1 MTALRIQAG
10 ATALKHIQENGLSPE
25 HITAVFGASGAAKW
39 LGIYGLDC
47 AIFGD
52 WLSQSQ
58 QAVDLFGTSIGAF
71 KLAAAAR
78 NNPREAMTLLARAYT
93 QQQYDQ
99 NMTTDELGARIALE
113 TNRILDTFL
122 PAEGINEILSNTRY
136 HFHCGSVRCKGWLAS
151 ENVSKQKVAM
161 AKGLLL
167 SAFGRG
173 FYRSMVERIV
183 FSKGASVNTYDG
195 LDGIQTQTIMLTVE
209 NFRDAILSSGSIP
222 VVMPGV
228 DNIAGAPDGVYRDG
242 GLLDYHPIP
251 SNVTRIDDGLV
262 LYPHFYSNLK
272 EGWFDKYWSWREARA
287 EQLDRTILVSPS
299 DSFVQSLPDQRIPD
313 RKDFYRFRD
322 NDAKRVNNW
331 NTAIERSA
339 ELGEEFLQ
347 LCRSGAIA
355 GRTELI
361 GDS

>member
-1 MTALRIQAG
+1 MTALRIRAG
-10 ATALKHIQENGLSPE
+10 ATALQHIRENGLSPE
-25 HITAVFGASGAAKW
+25 HISAVFGASGAAKW

-58 QAVDLFGTSIGAF
+58 QPVDLFGTSIGAF

-78 NNPREAMTLLARAYT
+78 NDPREAMTVLAHAYT
-93 QQQYDQ
+93 QQQYDK

-122 PAEGINEILSNTRY
+122 PAEGINEILSNSRY

-151 ENVSKQKVAM
+151 QNVSKQKVAM
-161 AKGLLL
+161 ARGLLL

-173 FYRSMVERIV
+173 FYHAMVERVI
-183 FSKGASVNTYDG
+183 FSKGTSVLTYSG
-195 LDGIQTQTIMLTVE
+195 RDGINTQIIKLTPD

-222 VVMPGV
+222 VVMPSV
-228 DNIAGAPDGVYRDG
+228 ENITGAPDGVYRDG
-242 GLLDYHPIP
+242 GLLDYHPVP
-251 SNVTRIDDGLV
+251 SNVTTVNNGLA
-262 LYPHFYSNLK
+262 LYPHFYSQLK
-272 EGWFDKYWSWREARA
+272 EGWFDKYWSWRTVRA
-287 EQLDRTILVSPS
+287 EQLDRTILLSPS
-299 DSFVQSLPDQRIPD
+299 ESFVQSLPDQRIPD

-322 NDAKRVNNW
+322 NDSKRVENW
-331 NTAIERSA
+331 NTAIERSL

-347 LCRSGAIA
+347 LCRSGNVADRAEPI
-355 GRTELI
+355 
-361 GDS
+361 